1 MKKIGGRE
9 MNFKK
14 GLACML
20 AVLTLTTS
28 SPLNSG
34 NINVYAAETSVS
46 SSVSTPTSKGEKSFA
61 GKAWSF
67 VKKHKWKFIVAA
79 VLVVAACVGGYSVYK
94 YRQKSNEPTESKKNP
109 ELSKSDSDTEETNS
123 DAGDGTKNSADDNE
137 LPPGHKWFKDP
148 DGKWHDI
155 QVDASGEP
163 GVTPRTRVNEKEAA
177 STWNEIGN
185 WFDKNPVFGKAIFA
199 TSLGGF
205 AFSGIKSFF
214 SSAGE
219 LGENIQKVIS
229 PYGFFG
235 TACDKVK
242 TKLDSIIYPSLPVN
256 PKSSSENLE
265 LLFKDFKG
273 QDEAK
278 EQLRTIVNDI
288 VTKKDMARR
297 RGETYSHGDVLYF
310 IGPSGVGKSYAAK
323 GLAKYKIL
331 GSDDYYLM
339 SSSDVDLKNKEESL
353 VAQIFGPKAA
363 DYGFGYSDGNDG
375 KKMKS
380 SLYRYIQNHPNGIV
394 IIDEYDKLY
403 DDSLDEV
410 MRGIIDNGKVHVY
423 NQELDCSGITFIL
436 TSNETKASLNKSGE
450 EEMDDSLT
458 EHKHDKSF
466 TNRLRIVE
474 FENLPIQTYK
484 DIVSS
489 QFVPVLKEYFA
500 NEDCGGINLIVD
512 DETIEALAKKTRAYG
527 EGARHLLNYLFG
539 EASSV
544 ITRFLSGKNDED
556 FKSAKGKDV
565 LLKFILRDINNK
577 ELKTAKD
584 DKEGKNYK
592 LISGAYKYKLDDIEP
607 EEIEL
612 AKNDKDFKQY
622 VKINKEYKKYRLL
635 DLSPEEEKIAKKYI
649 SSKSGGKLY
658 VKLQGY
664 KKRKLEDI
672 TPEEK
677 ELILK
682 DQNYIL
688 QNKDLY
694 VKIGGEYKK
703 YKLLDI
709 SSGEER
715 VAKKDRK
722 GLYVK
727 VGDKYKK
734 YELENITSD
743 EEEDINFE
751 EESDIYVKTDVYKK
765 YDLQEIKPEEEI
777 LARKDT
783 NNKFFVIKDPV
794 YKKYVFKA
802 EFK

>member
-1 MKKIGGRE
+1 

-14 GLACML
+14 SLACTL

-34 NINVYAAETSVS
+34 NINVYAAKTSVS
-46 SSVSTPTSKGEKSFA
+46 SSVSTSTGKGGKSFA
-61 GKAWSF
+61 GKAWDF

-79 VLVVAACVGGYSVYK
+79 AVVVVACVGGGIYLYN
-94 YRQKSNEPTESKKNP
+94 RNKSNQPNEPNK
-109 ELSKSDSDTEETNS
+109 DSEPPKEN
-123 DAGDGTKNSADDNE
+123 AGDEE
-137 LPPGHKWFKDP
+137 LNTDRVKPSDIPGHKWAQDP
-148 DGKWHDI
+148 SGVWHDVVI
-155 QVDASGEP
+155 DKDYEP
-163 GVTPRTRVNEKEAA
+163 DVTKRTNVNEKAA
-177 STWNEIGN
+177 HSTWNEIGN

-205 AFSGIKSFF
+205 ALSGIKSFF
-214 SSAGE
+214 SGAGE
-219 LGENIQKVIS
+219 LGEDIQKVIS

-235 TACDKVK
+235 TAYDKIK
-242 TKLDSIIYPSLPVN
+242 RKMDSILYPSLPVN
-256 PKSSSENLE
+256 PKSSSESLE

-278 EQLRTIVNDI
+278 EKLRTHINDI

-331 GSDDYYLM
+331 GSDAEPYFM

-363 DYGFGYSDGNDG
+363 DFGFGDGG
-375 KKMKS
+375 AKKMKS
-380 SLYRYIQNHPNGIV
+380 SLYRYIQDHPNGIV
-394 IIDEYDKLY
+394 IIDEYDKFY

-436 TSNETKASLNKSGE
+436 TSNETKASLNQSGE
-450 EEMDDSLT
+450 EEMDASLT
-458 EHKHDKSF
+458 EHIHDKSF
-466 TNRLRIVE
+466 TNRIRLVE

-484 DIVSS
+484 DIASS

-500 NEDCGGINLIVD
+500 HEDCGGINLIVD
-512 DETIEALAKKTRAYG
+512 DQTIGALAEKTRAYG

-544 ITRFLSGKNDED
+544 ITEFLSGKSNED
-556 FKSAKGKDV
+556 FKNANGKDV
-565 LLKFILRDINNK
+565 VLKFVLKDIDDK
-577 ELKTAKD
+577 ELKAAKED
-584 DKEGKNYK
+584 REGQKYK
-592 LISGAYKYKLDDIEP
+592 LVSGAYKYKLDDIEP

-622 VKINKEYKKYRLL
+622 VKINKKEYKKYRLL
-635 DLSPEEEKIAKKYI
+635 DLSPEEEKIAKEHI
-649 SSKSGGKLY
+649 SSKLGEKLY

-694 VKIGGEYKK
+694 VKIGGECKK
-703 YKLLDI
+703 YKLLDV
-709 SSGEER
+709 SSKEEKI
-715 VAKKDRK
+715 AKKDRK

-734 YELENITSD
+734 YELENVTSD

-751 EESDIYVKTDVYKK
+751 EESDIYVKSDVYKK

-777 LARKDT
+777 PARKDT

-794 YKKYVFKA
+794 YKKYIFKA

>member
-1 MKKIGGRE
+1 

-14 GLACML
+14 SLACTL

-34 NINVYAAETSVS
+34 NINVYAAKTSVS
-46 SSVSTPTSKGEKSFA
+46 SSVSGKEEKSFA
-61 GKAWSF
+61 GKAWDF

-79 VLVVAACVGGYSVYK
+79 AVVVVTCVGGYGFYK
-94 YRQKSNEPTESKKNP
+94 YRQKSNEPNEPNK
-109 ELSKSDSDTEETNS
+109 DSEPPKEKADGEGFNS
-123 DAGDGTKNSADDNE
+123 DRVKPSDI
-137 LPPGHKWFKDP
+137 PGHKWVKDP
-148 DGKWHDI
+148 SGVWHDVVI
-155 QVDASGEP
+155 DKDYEP
-163 GVTPRTRVNEKEAA
+163 DVTKRTNVNKKKAH

-185 WFDKNPVFGKAIFA
+185 WFDKNPVFGGAIFA

-205 AFSGIKSFF
+205 AISGIKSFF
-214 SSAGE
+214 SGAGE
-219 LGENIQKVIS
+219 LGEDIQKVIS

-235 TACDKVK
+235 TAYDKIK
-242 TKLDSIIYPSLPVN
+242 RKMDSILYPSLPVN
-256 PKSSSENLE
+256 PKSSSESLE

-278 EQLRTIVNDI
+278 EKLRTHINDI

-331 GSDDYYLM
+331 GSDAEPYFM

-353 VAQIFGPKAA
+353 VAQIFGPKSA
-363 DYGFGYSDGNDG
+363 DYGFGYSDGNSG
-375 KKMKS
+375 KKMRS

-394 IIDEYDKLY
+394 IIDEYDKFY

-436 TSNETKASLNKSGE
+436 TSNETKASLNQSGE
-450 EEMDDSLT
+450 EEMDASLT
-458 EHKHDKSF
+458 EHIHDKSF
-466 TNRLRIVE
+466 TNRIRLVE

-484 DIVSS
+484 DIAYS

-500 NEDCGGINLIVD
+500 HEDCGGIKLIVD
-512 DETIEALAKKTRAYG
+512 EQTIEALAEKTRAYG

-544 ITRFLSGKNDED
+544 ITEFLSGKSNED
-556 FKSAKGKDV
+556 FKNANGKDV
-565 LLKFILRDINNK
+565 VLKFILRDINDK
-577 ELKTAKD
+577 ELKAAKED
-584 DKEGKNYK
+584 REGKNYR
-592 LISGAYKYKLDDIEP
+592 LISGAYKYKFDDIEP

-635 DLSPEEEKIAKKYI
+635 DLSPEEEKIAKKHI
-649 SSKSGGKLY
+649 SSKSGEKLY

-682 DQNYIL
+682 DKNYIL

-709 SSGEER
+709 SSNEER

-734 YELENITSD
+734 YDLENITSD
-743 EEEDINFE
+743 EEDINFE

-777 LARKDT
+777 PARKDT

-794 YKKYVFKA
+794 YKKYIFKA

>member
-1 MKKIGGRE
+1 

-14 GLACML
+14 SLACTL

-46 SSVSTPTSKGEKSFA
+46 SSVSTSTSKGEKSFA
-61 GKAWSF
+61 GKAWDF
-67 VKKHKWKFIVAA
+67 VKKHKWKFIAA
-79 VLVVAACVGGYSVYK
+79 AALAVVVCCVGGYGFYK
-94 YRQKSNEPTESKKNP
+94 YRQKSNEPTEPNKDPEPPKENADDKESGADNKDNKSETHSYKKEYDSELGGCFVDFGNGNNP
-109 ELSKSDSDTEETNS
+109 TFIPNKEGHKPADVQRTDNS
-123 DAGDGTKNSADDNE
+123 DRCSNNIINTFFN
-137 LPPGHKWFKDP
+137 FC
-148 DGKWHDI
+148 
-155 QVDASGEP
+155 
-163 GVTPRTRVNEKEAA
+163 
-177 STWNEIGN
+177 
-185 WFDKNPVFGKAIFA
+185 DKNPVISSMMVGA
-199 TSLGGF
+199 SVGGF
-205 AFSGIKSFF
+205 FLSGIKSFF

-219 LGENIQKVIS
+219 LGEDIQKVIS

-235 TACDKVK
+235 TAYDKIK
-242 TKLDSIIYPSLPVN
+242 TKLDNILYPSLPVN
-256 PKSSSENLE
+256 PKSSSESLE

-273 QDEAK
+273 QEEAK
-278 EQLRTIVNDI
+278 EKLRTHINDI

-331 GSDDYYLM
+331 GSDAEPYFM

-353 VAQIFGPKAA
+353 VSQIFGPKAA
-363 DYGFGYSDGNDG
+363 DFGFGDGG
-375 KKMKS
+375 AKKMKS

-394 IIDEYDKLY
+394 IIDEYDKFY

-410 MRGIIDNGKVHVY
+410 MRGIIDNGKVLVY

-436 TSNETKASLNKSGE
+436 TSNETKASLNQSGE

-458 EHKHDKSF
+458 EHTHDKSF
-466 TNRLRIVE
+466 TNRIRLVE

-484 DIVSS
+484 DIASS
-489 QFVPVLKEYFA
+489 QFIPVLKEYFA
-500 NEDCGGINLIVD
+500 HEDCGGINLIVD
-512 DETIEALAKKTRAYG
+512 DETIEALAQKTRAYG

-544 ITRFLSGKNDED
+544 ITRFLSGKSNED
-556 FKSAKGKDV
+556 FKNANGKDV
-565 LLKFILRDINNK
+565 VLKFVLRDINNR
-577 ELKTAKD
+577 ELKAAKE

-607 EEIEL
+607 EEIEI

-635 DLSPEEEKIAKKYI
+635 DLSPEEEKIAKKHI
-649 SSKSGGKLY
+649 SSKLGGKLY

-688 QNKDLY
+688 QNKNLY

-703 YKLLDI
+703 YKLLDV
-709 SSGEER
+709 SSEEEK

-734 YELENITSD
+734 YELENVTSD

-765 YDLQEIKPEEEI
+765 YDLQEINPEEEI
-777 LARKDT
+777 RARKDT